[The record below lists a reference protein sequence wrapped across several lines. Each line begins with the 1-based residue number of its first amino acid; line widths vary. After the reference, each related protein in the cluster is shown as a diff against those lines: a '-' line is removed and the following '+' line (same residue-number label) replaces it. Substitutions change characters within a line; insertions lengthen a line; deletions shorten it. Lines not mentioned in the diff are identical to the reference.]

1 MRIWFV
7 ALATLMLGACTTV
20 EDYYNGCI
28 MQNTY
33 IAGQVACIKGN
44 IAADQYL
51 RGDTYAQEFVR
62 AGDVLVEKVANGRM
76 TEREA
81 QLKLVERLNQMRQD
95 LLKDQA
101 YQSQIDR
108 NRFPRDLNCRR
119 DGDNIYCTEY

>member
-1 MRIWFV
+1 MRILFV
-7 ALATLMLGACTTV
+7 ALVTLMLAACTSV
-20 EDYYNGCI
+20 ADYYNGCI
-28 MQNTY
+28 NQNTY
-33 IAGQVACIKGN
+33 IAGQVSCIKGQ

-51 RGDTYAQEFVR
+51 RNDTYAQEFIR

-95 LLKDQA
+95 QLREQA

-108 NRFPRDLNCRR
+108 DRFPRDLQCHR